1 MYMYYM
7 YNVNYMY
14 NVYMYNVCLPYLEQL
29 VIALC
34 ETKGKKKYKNTN
46 I

>member
-1 MYMYYM
+1 MYMY
-7 YNVNYMY
+7 YMY

-34 ETKGKKKYKNTN
+34 ETKGKKKYKK
-46 I
+46 